1 MIPEMR
7 TIPKD
12 TIIYIDANIFIYDA
26 TEHANYGPPCKA
38 FLHRV
43 ERNELKGT
51 TSTLT
56 INEVLHRLTIIE
68 LSEKEAV
75 GPGDVIRLIKENP
88 QVLAK
93 ASDSY
98 QFIEKM
104 HDLSNLDII
113 PYSKEIAFLAVT
125 LAQTYFLMS
134 NDATHVAT
142 MKTHGIRDIATNDP
156 DFERV
161 DGITVWRPRMREGE
175 HKE

>member
-1 MIPEMR
+1 MRPEMH

-26 TEHANYGPPCKA
+26 TEHTNYGHPCKA

-43 ERNELKGT
+43 ERGELKGT
-51 TSTLT
+51 PSTLT
-56 INEVLHRLTIIE
+56 INEVLHRLMLIE

-75 GPGDVIRLIKENP
+75 GPGDVIRLIKEDP
-88 QVLAK
+88 SVLAN

-98 QFIEKM
+98 QFIEKIR
-104 HDLSNLDII
+104 DLSNLDIM
-113 PYSKEIAFLAVT
+113 PFSKEIAFLAVT

-142 MKTHGIRDIATNDP
+142 MKTHGIHDIATNDP

-161 DGITVWRPRMREGE
+161 DGITVWRP
-175 HKE
+175 